1 MSGFL
6 SGWGVR
12 LAIVAVI
19 IVGGF
24 ILRDR
29 LSSSAGDLKVGDCFD
44 EPASGGEISDVQHHP
59 CTESHTAEVVFLG
72 EMTGENSTYPTDDQF
87 DQYAAT
93 NCLPAFTSYT
103 GRAVETETELT
114 MSYYVPTQGRLG
126 QGQPPGDL
134 LRAPGRQPA
143 DDAVGQG
150 RGAVEAGEGV
160 EAATSAAIATGVSC
174 SRSSRPNR
182 AARSPVPAPSRSSQ
196 RSSSCSPSW

>member
-24 ILRDR
+24 VLRDR

-59 CTESHTAEVVFLG
+59 CTESHSAEVVFLG
-72 EMTGENSTYPTDDQF
+72 EMTGDNSTYPTDDQF

-93 NCLPAFTSYT
+93 NCLPAFTAYT

-114 MSYYVPTQGRLG
+114 MSYYVPTKEGWGKGSRQEICYVLRVDN
-126 QGQPPGDL
+126 QPLTQSVKAAAQFVKENLSALVPK
-134 LRAPGRQPA
+134 PPE
-143 DDAVGQG
+143 VTS
-150 RGAVEAGEGV
+150 GEV
-160 EAATSAAIATGVSC
+160 RVMV
-174 SRSSRPNR
+174 RSH
-182 AARSPVPAPSRSSQ
+182 
-196 RSSSCSPSW
+196 

>member
-59 CTESHTAEVVFLG
+59 CTESHTAEVVYLG
-72 EMTGENSTYPTDDQF
+72 EMTGDNSTYPTDDQF

-93 NCLPAFTSYT
+93 NCLPAFTAYT

-114 MSYYVPTQGRLG
+114 MSYYVPTKEGWGKGSRQEICYVLRVDN
-126 QGQPPGDL
+126 QPMT
-134 LRAPGRQPA
+134 QS
-143 DDAVGQG
+143 VK
-150 RGAVEAGEGV
+150 
-160 EAATSAAIATGVSC
+160 AAA
-174 SRSSRPNR
+174 
-182 AARSPVPAPSRSSQ
+182 Q
-196 RSSSCSPSW
+196 